1 LIESFHQIEKGNK
14 MRNEMIIEMVDEML
28 DCEGDVV
35 IGNLT
40 FSRSQIVKRLDPIAY
55 RQMALDIV
63 NSQIE
68 DLQYD
73 LERSDDEDEIAAINE
88 QIAELEDFSV

>member
-1 LIESFHQIEKGNK
+1 
-14 MRNEMIIEMVDEML
+14 MRNEAIIEMIDEML

-40 FSRSQIVKRLDPIAY
+40 FSRSQIVKRLDPVAY
-55 RQMALDIV
+55 REICLDIV

-73 LERSDDEDEIAAINE
+73 LERSDDEDEIEAIKE
-88 QIAELEDFSV
+88 SIAELEDFYI

>member
-1 LIESFHQIEKGNK
+1 MVSLIDEVKK
-14 MRNEMIIEMVDEML
+14 MRNEAIIEMVDEML

-40 FSRSQIVKRLDPIAY
+40 FSRSQIVKRLDPVAY
-55 RQMALDIV
+55 REIALDIV

-68 DLQYD
+68 DLEYD
-73 LERSDDEDEIAAINE
+73 LERSDDEDEIEAIKE
-88 QIAELEDFSV
+88 SIAELEDFSV

>member
-1 LIESFHQIEKGNK
+1 
-14 MRNEMIIEMVDEML
+14 MRNEAIIEMIDEML

-40 FSRSQIVKRLDPIAY
+40 FSRSEIVKRLDPIAY
-55 RQMALDIV
+55 REMALNIV
-63 NSQIE
+63 NSHIE

-73 LERSDDEDEIAAINE
+73 LERSDDPDEIETIKE
-88 QIAELEDFSV
+88 SIAELEDFSV

>member
-1 LIESFHQIEKGNK
+1 
-14 MRNEMIIEMVDEML
+14 MRNEAIIEMIDEML

-40 FSRSQIVKRLDPIAY
+40 FSRSQIVKRLDPVAY
-55 RQMALDIV
+55 REIALDIV

-68 DLQYD
+68 DLEYD
-73 LERSDDEDEIAAINE
+73 LERSDDPDEIEFIKEN
-88 QIAELEDFSV
+88 IAELEDFSV

>member
-1 LIESFHQIEKGNK
+1 
-14 MRNEMIIEMVDEML
+14 MRNEAIIEMIDEML

-40 FSRSQIVKRLDPIAY
+40 FSRSEIVKRLDPIAY
-55 RQMALDIV
+55 REICLDIV

-73 LERSDDEDEIAAINE
+73 LERSDDEDEIQAIQE
-88 QIAELEDFSV
+88 HIDELENFYV

>member
-1 LIESFHQIEKGNK
+1 
-14 MRNEMIIEMVDEML
+14 MRNEAIIEMIDEML

-40 FSRSQIVKRLDPIAY
+40 FSRSQIVKRLDPVAY
-55 RQMALDIV
+55 REMALDIV

-73 LERSDDEDEIAAINE
+73 LERSDDEDEIEALKE
-88 QIAELEDFSV
+88 SIAELEDFYV

>member
-1 LIESFHQIEKGNK
+1 
-14 MRNEMIIEMVDEML
+14 MRNEAIIEMIDEML

-40 FSRSQIVKRLDPIAY
+40 FSRSQIVKRLDPVAY
-55 RQMALDIV
+55 REICLDIV

-68 DLQYD
+68 DLEYD
-73 LERSDDEDEIAAINE
+73 LERSDDEDEIEAIKE
-88 QIAELEDFSV
+88 SIAELEDFYV

>member
-1 LIESFHQIEKGNK
+1 
-14 MRNEMIIEMVDEML
+14 MRNEAIIEMVDEIL
-28 DCEGDVV
+28 DMDGPVM

-40 FSRSQIVKRLDPIAY
+40 FSRSQIVKRLDPVAY
-55 RQMALDIV
+55 REICLDIV

-73 LERSDDEDEIAAINE
+73 LDRSDDEEEREAIKE

>member
-1 LIESFHQIEKGNK
+1 
-14 MRNEMIIEMVDEML
+14 MRNDAIIEMIDEML

-40 FSRSQIVKRLDPIAY
+40 FSRSQIVKRLDPVAY
-55 RQMALDIV
+55 REICLDIV

-73 LERSDDEDEIAAINE
+73 LERSDDEDEIEAIKE
-88 QIAELEDFSV
+88 SIAELEDFYV

>member
-1 LIESFHQIEKGNK
+1 
-14 MRNEMIIEMVDEML
+14 MRNEAIIEMIDEML
-28 DCEGDVV
+28 DCEGDVI

-40 FSRSQIVKRLDPIAY
+40 FSRSAIVRKLDPIAY
-55 RQMALDIV
+55 REIALDIV

-73 LERSDDEDEIAAINE
+73 LERTDDPDEIEFIKDS
-88 QIAELEDFSV
+88 IAELEDFSI

>member
-1 LIESFHQIEKGNK
+1 
-14 MRNEMIIEMVDEML
+14 MRNEAIIEMIDEML

-40 FSRSQIVKRLDPIAY
+40 FSRSQIVKRLDPVAY
-55 RQMALDIV
+55 REIALDIV
-63 NSQIE
+63 NSHIE

-73 LERSDDEDEIAAINE
+73 LERSDNEDEIEYIKEN
-88 QIAELEDFSV
+88 IAELEDFSV

>member
-1 LIESFHQIEKGNK
+1 MIEVIK
-14 MRNEMIIEMVDEML
+14 MRNEAIIEMVDEIL
-28 DCEGDVV
+28 DMDGPVM

-40 FSRSQIVKRLDPIAY
+40 FSRSQIVKRLDPVAY
-55 RQMALDIV
+55 REICLDIV

-73 LERSDDEDEIAAINE
+73 LDRSDDEEEREAIKE

>member
-1 LIESFHQIEKGNK
+1 
-14 MRNEMIIEMVDEML
+14 MRNEAIIEMIDEML
-28 DCEGDVV
+28 DCEGDVI

-40 FSRSQIVKRLDPIAY
+40 FSRSAIVRKLDPIAY
-55 RQMALDIV
+55 REIALDIV

-73 LERSDDEDEIAAINE
+73 LERTDDPDEIEFIKEN
-88 QIAELEDFSV
+88 IAELEDFSF

>member
-1 LIESFHQIEKGNK
+1 MK
-14 MRNEMIIEMVDEML
+14 NEAIIEMIDEML

-55 RQMALDIV
+55 REMCLDIV

-73 LERSDDEDEIAAINE
+73 LERSDDEDEIEALKE
-88 QIAELEDFSV
+88 SIAELEDFYV